1 MDGRQAGNLE
11 KQSEDFLNPAY
22 RIGSRVFFVSLQA
35 MAKSGNER

>member
-1 MDGRQAGNLE
+1 MDGRQAGNIE

-22 RIGSRVFFVSLQA
+22 RIGSRVFVSLQA